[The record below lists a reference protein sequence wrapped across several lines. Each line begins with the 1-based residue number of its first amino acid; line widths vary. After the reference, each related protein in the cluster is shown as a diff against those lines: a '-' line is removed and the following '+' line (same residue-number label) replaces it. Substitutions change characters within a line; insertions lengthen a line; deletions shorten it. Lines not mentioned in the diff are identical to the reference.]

1 MLLMDAQAARGARFE
16 EGNVVEKNV
25 KGFDVIVSAVSDDG
39 QGEIIGSGYGDGSA
53 GIYRK
58 HRNFKNVSVDI

>member
-1 MLLMDAQAARGARFE
+1 MQGLKKEMLS
-16 EGNVVEKNV
+16 KNV
-25 KGFDVIVSAVSDDG
+25 RGYDVIVSAVSDDG
-39 QGEIIGSGYGDGSA
+39 QEIIGSGYGDGSA